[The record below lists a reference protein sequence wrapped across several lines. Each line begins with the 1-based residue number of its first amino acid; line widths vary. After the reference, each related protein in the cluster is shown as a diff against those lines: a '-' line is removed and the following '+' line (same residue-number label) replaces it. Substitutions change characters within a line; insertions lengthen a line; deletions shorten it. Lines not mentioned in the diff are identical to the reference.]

1 MLPTGGV
8 SIRPDRDNRSQEMKA
23 QRPATYQRVWF
34 ITGSSAD
41 LGRALTEAVLARG
54 ERAVVTAR
62 TPERVRDL
70 IERYPAQALVLEL
83 DVTRQDQVRQAVS
96 EAIERFG
103 RIDVLVNNA
112 GQLFDSSVFG
122 LVDVTRVVLP
132 AMRRASSGH
141 IVNILSGI
149 PSRRAVEGFSAALA
163 DELAPLGIKVITIE
177 PASANGHQPGD
188 SAAVA
193 GDIIA
198 AVDGVK

>member
-1 MLPTGGV
+1 MKEH
-8 SIRPDRDNRSQEMKA
+8 RS
-23 QRPATYQRVWF
+23 ATYQRVWF
-34 ITGSSAD
+34 ITGSSAG

-62 TPERVRDL
+62 TPQRVRDL

-83 DVTRQDQVRQAVS
+83 DVTQQDQVRHAVS
-96 EAIERFG
+96 EAIDRFG

-193 GDIIA
+193 GGIIA
-198 AVDGVK
+198 AVDGDK